1 MKYLKAFNESKENNS
16 TDLNTIKDILTDL
29 KDDDSQLG
37 WIIEVNNKSRQ
48 WRYSNYIEIII
59 KRNVSGHNG
68 GILGFEFIWKEIK
81 ETIFRL
87 MNYYY
92 SENDKPEINNT
103 KILLSNT
110 EKIKIKE
117 LYNNSP
123 FRLFGHFR
131 NGFGASDR
139 LVEFGIGF
147 TSEEDFENADDR
159 LPPLSDYTRFEKIK
173 ILIKR

>member
-1 MKYLKAFNESKENNS
+1 MKHLKPFNESIQNS
-16 TDLNTIKDILTDL
+16 NTDLNTIKDILTDL
-29 KDDDSQLG
+29 NDDDPQHAFL
-37 WIIEVNNKSRQ
+37 IEVNNKSRE

-68 GILGFEFIWKEIK
+68 GIMSFEFIWKEIK

-110 EKIKIKE
+110 EKMKIKE
-117 LYNNSP
+117 LYTNSP

-131 NGFGASDR
+131 NGFGSSDR

-147 TSEEDFENADDR
+147 TCEEDFENADDR

>member
-1 MKYLKAFNESKENNS
+1 MKYLKPFNESKENNS
-16 TDLNTIKDILTDL
+16 DSTELNIKDILTDL
-29 KDDDSQLG
+29 KDEDSKDV
-37 WIIEVNNKSRQ
+37 WIIEINNKPRQ
-48 WRYSNYIEIII
+48 YPNYIEIII

-68 GILGFEFIWKEIK
+68 GIMGFEFIWKEIK

-110 EKIKIKE
+110 EKMKIKE
-117 LYNNSP
+117 LYTNSP

-131 NGFGASDR
+131 TGFGASDR

-147 TSEEDFENADDR
+147 TSKKDFENADDN
-159 LPPLSDYTRFEKIK
+159 LSPLSNYTRFEKIK
-173 ILIKR
+173 ILIKK